1 MKNNELVKNMYELN
15 FIGLNKLG
23 DANILREII
32 SLLPQHKY
40 ESIITILH
48 NMEDLSSMTLGLV
61 INKIVA
67 YKMW

>member
-67 YKMW
+67 YKM